1 MYVTTKV
8 EYGVPSY
15 GQTIR
20 GQPEII
26 VQVPWTQQ
34 FAQAY
39 EQFVNGGYA
48 ANQQIGGGYGIGGQS
63 FGGQS
68 FGGQPFGGQSFGGG
82 YGIGGGSSFG
92 GQQIGGGYGI
102 GAQRGSLGGY
112 GGGFPQSG
120 GYGGGFPQSG
130 GYGGGFPQSG
140 GYGGS
145 FHQGGGLGGYGQQIQ
160 GTPIGFARKIR
171 SLDNDKFN
179 SIVENFVD
187 NLKSF
192 IHDDNTISDNN
203 ELSEQ
208 RQKVIDALDII
219 SKSKE
224 SNSDSDEQENLDK
237 QEIVSNY
244 IDIDHHNVPENSEEN

>member
-1 MYVTTKV
+1 M
-8 EYGVPSY
+8 
-15 GQTIR
+15 R
-20 GQPEII
+20 
-26 VQVPWTQQ
+26 
-34 FAQAY
+34 AY
-39 EQFVNGGYA
+39 YIFLSISMLLV
-48 ANQQIGGGYGIGGQS
+48 S
-63 FGGQS
+63 
-68 FGGQPFGGQSFGGG
+68 
-82 YGIGGGSSFG
+82 
-92 GQQIGGGYGI
+92 
-102 GAQRGSLGGY
+102 
-112 GGGFPQSG
+112 
-120 GYGGGFPQSG
+120 
-130 GYGGGFPQSG
+130 
-140 GYGGS
+140 
-145 FHQGGGLGGYGQQIQ
+145 IQ
-160 GTPIGFARKIR
+160 YSNCAPRKIR

-192 IHDDNTISDNN
+192 IHDDNTINDNN